1 MKFKISKLAGFNKIL
16 FLLLLTTPFIFSIS
30 QLGEKCQFSRDC
42 AEGYCIDETCKIPEV
57 LEKYYTAGECNSTI
71 DCTNGFCYQNQ
82 CIIPAKDSSI
92 VPLASGL
99 SNSCAGIIENCTGII
114 CIFCNATWII
124 LLLAAAMA
132 AFITRSKGRITPIIL
147 IAVPVLSGII
157 FFPFIGAIIALLE
170 LVLLAFVKPAA
181 IRTGI
186 QDLLQ
191 IIKKQPVQERKEEQK
206 DKEKPKE
213 GEGMEQLPFD

>member
-1 MKFKISKLAGFNKIL
+1 MKFKLSDFAGFNKIL
-16 FLLLLTTPFIFSIS
+16 FLLLLIIPFILSIS

-42 AEGYCIDETCKIPEV
+42 AEGYCINETCKIPGV
-57 LEKYYTAGECNSTI
+57 LEKYYTAGECNSTM

-82 CIIPAKDSSI
+82 CIIPTRDPS
-92 VPLASGL
+92 VTPLGSGL

-132 AFITRSKGRITPIIL
+132 AFIARSKGRITPIIL

-157 FFPFIGAIIALLE
+157 FFPFIGSIIALLE

-186 QDLLQ
+186 QDILK
-191 IIKKQPVQERKEEQK
+191 IIKKQPVQERKEELK
-206 DKEKPKE
+206 DKDKPKE
-213 GEGMEQLPFD
+213 GEE